1 MSNYYVRLSLLAL
14 LSCGAGTLLLFA
26 LLKAGIIT
34 NTFSY
39 KGAVIFAV
47 TVLGTTLA
55 SRGMRKD

>member
-1 MSNYYVRLSLLAL
+1 MAL